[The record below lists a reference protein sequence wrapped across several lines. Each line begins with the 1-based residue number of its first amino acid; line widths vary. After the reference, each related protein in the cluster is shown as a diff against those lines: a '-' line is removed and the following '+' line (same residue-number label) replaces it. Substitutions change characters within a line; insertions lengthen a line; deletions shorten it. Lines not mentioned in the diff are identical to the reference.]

1 MPAPMARPPLRVPD
15 ALVTASN
22 SRGRAFGADGTG
34 EGSANSADHGPAADE
49 GVRSLRRVQ
58 AYVGRKFGAADEAD
72 GGAPLASGG
81 LVAMLKAKLFPPTA
95 QPITPPAGVVEDTPR
110 VKALRA
116 AEAASSAL
124 TGSLPVSPLTLFLA
138 VVAAAVSV
146 TAWFPSF
153 AAVVPIGLALA
164 AVAWVLPVVAIV
176 WRRSPLLLALLAG
189 TRPYVSAPDLALEA
203 AEAAVEARAVATE
216 AKAAE
221 ITKVRGQLERMR
233 EELLRATAAS
243 AAATA
248 SETGRVGAAAAAELA
263 EAQRRTQAMMRELIA
278 AGVLPDVAADMDA
291 RRRAAAVA
299 ASKEEWRARSG
310 GRDAH
315 EDAETERVLERA
327 RRALYP
333 RRTSDLKRRAELSNN
348 HWGTGPA
355 AGGLAHPITPRTG
368 VTAAHGLNKDPR
380 LQSGSESSL
389 GLPPRRRSSKA
400 RAPPPVVVT
409 NGGASGGLRH
419 SFPVTRSTTR
429 VV

>member
-1 MPAPMARPPLRVPD
+1 MARPPLRVPD

-22 SRGRAFGADGTG
+22 RRGRALGAV
-34 EGSANSADHGPAADE
+34 GSGDDSGSGADHGPAAEE

-72 GGAPLASGG
+72 GRAPPAAGG
-81 LVAMLKAKLFPPTA
+81 LVATLKAKLFPPA
-95 QPITPPAGVVEDTPR
+95 VPAVTPPAGFVEDTPR

-146 TAWFPSF
+146 TAWFPAF
-153 AAVVPIGLALA
+153 AAAVPIGLALA
-164 AVAWVLPVVAIV
+164 AIAWVLPLVAIL

-189 TRPYVSAPDLALEA
+189 ARPYVSAPDLALEA

-248 SETGRVGAAAAAELA
+248 SDAGRGGVAAAAELA
-263 EAQRRTQAMMRELIA
+263 EAQRSMQAMMRELIA
-278 AGVLPDVAADMDA
+278 AGVLPDVAADLDA

-310 GRDAH
+310 RRGAQ

-333 RRTSDLKRRAELSNN
+333 RRTSDLKRRAELTNN
-348 HWGTGPA
+348 QWGTGPA
-355 AGGLAHPITPRTG
+355 AGGIALPITPRTG
-368 VTAAHGLNKDPR
+368 VTAAHGTSGDPR
-380 LQSGSESSL
+380 QQSGSESSL

-400 RAPPPVVVT
+400 RAPPRVVVT

-419 SFPVTRSTTR
+419 SFPVTRSTTK